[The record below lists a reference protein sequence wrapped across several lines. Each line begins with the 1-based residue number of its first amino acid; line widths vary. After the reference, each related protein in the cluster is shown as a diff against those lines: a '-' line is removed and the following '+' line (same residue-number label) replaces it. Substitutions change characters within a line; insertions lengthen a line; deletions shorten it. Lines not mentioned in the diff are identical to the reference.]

1 MFMRQLK
8 KVKTLLADHCT
19 RVFWDVVDFPFP
31 EGLAPETI
39 YHRMKL
45 ILEKMGCIN
54 HYLSIMAYVNN
65 SEIFPDK
72 SAYEKAGINIVTQ
85 RERHRFMLRDIA
97 WWEVDSTF
105 TSSFRF
111 RGKNKITFMV
121 ISMPDDNSPSPKLVG
136 TTVSFKWLYHCL
148 LQTGDLQD
156 PKRMKM
162 TREAVP
168 LYYSPIQTTLPDEPI
183 PQMLCPGVFLDLPPL
198 RRCYDPVY
206 INSYVRRS
214 MGFNGDFSIMVYIDD
229 RHTSF
234 PDGWAD
240 AFTQFGITMI
250 PQRAD
255 PHARA
260 HRMSVDI
267 VLWAMDH
274 PATYFQPRDLFVFS
288 DNVKVGTDFYN
299 ALEALGDRYYNVR
312 VLPPPDLDV
321 SMPHQIFSN
330 HMPRISREEAIGFS
344 SGLASLYNQDFDMS
358 QIHVFW
364 DVQSCPTDIS
374 IILPVLR
381 EKGYHGRVLLRPYLP
396 YQGDEPLLGY
406 RDDGYARVPSIKVEG
421 DSYAAIARMLLDI
434 LFWAMN
440 HDDLPQNLIFI
451 SQPSKDIDIV
461 IQALERRDTANQTL
475 LESPCRTITDLSR
488 KLKRS
493 PVIIFWL
500 VDSCPSNPYEFRNKF
515 SSTLEDKGYADY
527 ESVTA
532 YVEEGK
538 NSDEVVNVCRKSGLQ
553 VSLSPEGDEF
563 GKFSL
568 MLLDM
573 INWTQASGAPF
584 NFLVISKPFRD
595 AMCDSVFKDVKSRGF
610 NVLFEMVDYMVTFG
624 SSLWS
629 AKSILDTSFS
639 FSSQELA

>member
-121 ISMPDDNSPSPKLVG
+121 ISKRPSLYIILPSKPPCPTNPFPRCFAQVSSWTSP
-136 TTVSFKWLYHCL
+136 H
-148 LQTGDLQD
+148 
-156 PKRMKM
+156 
-162 TREAVP
+162 
-168 LYYSPIQTTLPDEPI
+168 
-183 PQMLCPGVFLDLPPL
+183 
-198 RRCYDPVY
+198 
-206 INSYVRRS
+206 YV
-214 MGFNGDFSIMVYIDD
+214 DV
-229 RHTSF
+229 
-234 PDGWAD
+234 
-240 AFTQFGITMI
+240 MI
-250 PQRAD
+250 LFILTPD

-381 EKGYHGRVLLRPYLP
+381 EKAYHGRVLLRPYLP

-421 DSYAAIARMLLDI
+421 VSYAAIARMLLDI

-475 LESPCRTITDLSR
+475 LESPCRTLTDLSR

-639 FSSQELA
+639 FSSQEHA

>member
-1 MFMRQLK
+1 
-8 KVKTLLADHCT
+8 
-19 RVFWDVVDFPFP
+19 
-31 EGLAPETI
+31 
-39 YHRMKL
+39 
-45 ILEKMGCIN
+45 
-54 HYLSIMAYVNN
+54 
-65 SEIFPDK
+65 
-72 SAYEKAGINIVTQ
+72 
-85 RERHRFMLRDIA
+85 
-97 WWEVDSTF
+97 
-105 TSSFRF
+105 
-111 RGKNKITFMV
+111 
-121 ISMPDDNSPSPKLVG
+121 
-136 TTVSFKWLYHCL
+136 
-148 LQTGDLQD
+148 
-156 PKRMKM
+156 
-162 TREAVP
+162 
-168 LYYSPIQTTLPDEPI
+168 
-183 PQMLCPGVFLDLPPL
+183 
-198 RRCYDPVY
+198 
-206 INSYVRRS
+206 
-214 MGFNGDFSIMVYIDD
+214 
-229 RHTSF
+229 
-234 PDGWAD
+234 
-240 AFTQFGITMI
+240 
-250 PQRAD
+250 
-255 PHARA
+255 
-260 HRMSVDI
+260 
-267 VLWAMDH
+267 
-274 PATYFQPRDLFVFS
+274 
-288 DNVKVGTDFYN
+288 
-299 ALEALGDRYYNVR
+299 
-312 VLPPPDLDV
+312 
-321 SMPHQIFSN
+321 
-330 HMPRISREEAIGFS
+330 
-344 SGLASLYNQDFDMS
+344 MS

-364 DVQSCPTDIS
+364 DVQSCPIDIS

-381 EKGYHGRVLLRPYLP
+381 EKGYHGRVLFRPYLP

-440 HDDLPQNLIFI
+440 HDDLPQNLILI

-461 IQALERRDTANQTL
+461 IQALERRGFNIIFKPSDDEVTSHTINDSFESLCKIPPDTANQTL
-475 LESPCRTITDLSR
+475 LESPCRTITDVSR

-538 NSDEVVNVCRKSGLQ
+538 NSDEVINVCRKSELQ
-553 VSLSPEGDEF
+553 VRLAPEGDEF

-610 NVLFEMVDYMVTFG
+610 NVLFEMIDYMVTFG